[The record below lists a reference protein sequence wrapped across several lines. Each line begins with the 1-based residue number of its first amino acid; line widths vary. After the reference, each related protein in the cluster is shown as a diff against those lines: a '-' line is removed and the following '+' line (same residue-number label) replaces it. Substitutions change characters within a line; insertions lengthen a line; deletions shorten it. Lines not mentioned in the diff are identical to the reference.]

1 MSTSKMAIPQG
12 WQLLPIVETIPST
25 NTWLK
30 EHAEHLQDKTI
41 LIAREQTQGRGRSDR
56 SFHSA
61 RDRGLY
67 LSVLLKETISDLP
80 LTKLT
85 ALCALAAHRAI
96 KESCQLTTQIKW
108 VNDILCQE
116 YKLAG
121 ILCEALYE
129 GTRPKAFVIG
139 FGINV
144 FSQEFPPMDNQPG
157 AIADFSPIT
166 PSMSAMTFALLRHL
180 DLCLQHIDDPK
191 EMAEYRMASCVLHHT
206 VQIQEGNRSYP
217 ADVIGIDDDGALQIR
232 VGTEVRTLRSAEIH
246 IRPANDVPSKTNRN
260 AR

>member
-108 VNDILCQE
+108 VNDLLCQE
-116 YKLAG
+116 HKLAG
-121 ILCEALYE
+121 IP
-129 GTRPKAFVIG
+129 RPLSSVLASMYSHRSFRPWTISRER
-139 FGINV
+139 
-144 FSQEFPPMDNQPG
+144 SQTFR
-157 AIADFSPIT
+157 
-166 PSMSAMTFALLRHL
+166 PSRLR
-180 DLCLQHIDDPK
+180 
-191 EMAEYRMASCVLHHT
+191 
-206 VQIQEGNRSYP
+206 
-217 ADVIGIDDDGALQIR
+217 
-232 VGTEVRTLRSAEIH
+232 
-246 IRPANDVPSKTNRN
+246 
-260 AR
+260 

>member
-67 LSVLLKETISDLP
+67 LSVLLKETISGLP

-85 ALCALAAHRAI
+85 ALCALATHRAI

-116 YKLAG
+116 HKLAG

-139 FGINV
+139 FGINWQLTGYKHKC
-144 FSQEFPPMDNQPG
+144 SSIN
-157 AIADFSPIT
+157 S
-166 PSMSAMTFALLRHL
+166 L
-180 DLCLQHIDDPK
+180 
-191 EMAEYRMASCVLHHT
+191 T
-206 VQIQEGNRSYP
+206 VRPDCSGRI
-217 ADVIGIDDDGALQIR
+217 
-232 VGTEVRTLRSAEIH
+232 VG
-246 IRPANDVPSKTNRN
+246 
-260 AR
+260 

>member
-30 EHAEHLQDKTI
+30 KHAEHLQDKTI

-96 KESCQLTTQIKW
+96 K
-108 VNDILCQE
+108 
-116 YKLAG
+116 
-121 ILCEALYE
+121 
-129 GTRPKAFVIG
+129 
-139 FGINV
+139 
-144 FSQEFPPMDNQPG
+144 DN
-157 AIADFSPIT
+157 I
-166 PSMSAMTFALLRHL
+166 
-180 DLCLQHIDDPK
+180 
-191 EMAEYRMASCVLHHT
+191 
-206 VQIQEGNRSYP
+206 
-217 ADVIGIDDDGALQIR
+217 IGIAAIP
-232 VGTEVRTLRSAEIH
+232 
-246 IRPANDVPSKTNRN
+246 IRPESGGASRKEAEDHRL
-260 AR
+260 

>member
-85 ALCALAAHRAI
+85 ALCALATHRAI

-116 YKLAG
+116 Y
-121 ILCEALYE
+121 
-129 GTRPKAFVIG
+129 
-139 FGINV
+139 NW
-144 FSQEFPPMDNQPG
+144 PG
-157 AIADFSPIT
+157 
-166 PSMSAMTFALLRHL
+166 
-180 DLCLQHIDDPK
+180 
-191 EMAEYRMASCVLHHT
+191 SCVRPCMKGHVPRPLSSVLASMYSHRSFRPWT
-206 VQIQEGNRSYP
+206 ISRERSQISRPS
-217 ADVIGIDDDGALQIR
+217 R
-232 VGTEVRTLRSAEIH
+232 LR
-246 IRPANDVPSKTNRN
+246 
-260 AR
+260 